1 MTVSPDKPTPLPC
14 LVCKRPLSPVL
25 PNLPPLNG
33 YVQPAD
39 ANTLTGH
46 GTYGSHV
53 FDPLDGTYV
62 AASVCDDCLSAALAD
77 GRAEIVT
84 PEKKRERAAGHESPA
99 RPTA

>member
-1 MTVSPDKPTPLPC
+1 MTPAPSPLPC
-14 LVCKRPLSPVL
+14 LVCKRPLEAVL
-25 PNLPPLNG
+25 PKMKPLNG

-46 GTYGSHV
+46 GTYGSRV

-62 AASVCDDCLSAALAD
+62 ATNVCDECLTSALAE

-84 PEKKRERAAGHESPA
+84 PMPRNAHKSDVDPD
-99 RPTA
+99 